1 MKGKNIYNRYM
12 IKIREMRVMEMKK
25 VLSSL
30 LKKATESS
38 MATAKASFCGFG
50 VEKMPESMKNNR

>member
-1 MKGKNIYNRYM
+1 M

-30 LKKATESS
+30 LKKATETS
-38 MATAKASFCGFG
+38 MTASKASVGSFG

>member
-1 MKGKNIYNRYM
+1 M

-30 LKKATESS
+30 LKKASETS
-38 MATAKASFCGFG
+38 MTASKASFVVFG
-50 VEKMPESMKNNR
+50 L